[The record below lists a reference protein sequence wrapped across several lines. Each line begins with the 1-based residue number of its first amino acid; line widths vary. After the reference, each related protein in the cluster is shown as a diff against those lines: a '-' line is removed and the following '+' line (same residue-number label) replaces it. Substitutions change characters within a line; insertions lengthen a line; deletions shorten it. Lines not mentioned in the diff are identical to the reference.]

1 MTFNLKIIALTAL
14 IPMVIGFIY
23 YHPKLMGGV
32 WMRVNG
38 LTEEKL
44 KSGNFVLIMILSL
57 LLSFMMSTAINGL
70 VIHQNHFFSTLMNYR
85 ADLMNPNSDI
95 AKYAADF
102 MAKYGREF
110 RTFKHGA
117 LHGILFSIFF
127 VLPLIGT
134 AALFERRGAKYIF
147 INWGYW
153 AITIT
158 MMGGVICHFS

>member
-1 MTFNLKIIALTAL
+1 MVFNIKILALTAL

-44 KSGNFVLIMILSL
+44 KAGNFVVIMMVSL
-57 LLSFMMSTAINGL
+57 LLSLMMTTVINTI
-70 VIHQNHFFSTLMNYR
+70 VIHQNHYFSILMNHR
-85 ADLMNPNSDI
+85 ADLMNPNSDL

-117 LHGILFSIFF
+117 FHGLLFSIFF

-158 MMGGVICHFS
+158 LMGGVVCQFS